1 VLELLKTTTRAIRS
15 TRNYLVSLPD
25 ESALSPVFTRAHFR
39 SMALGPAPSRRGG
52 GGGGGQG
59 HGHGHDVGAR
69 TPPDKGGDDRVLE
82 RQRPKKG
89 RGDEPAALVRK
100 SALEVLAALRDVE
113 ERYRLPLSDEA
124 YDAQS
129 DGARVTSPDVGL
141 GVVVDHELDARHH
154 DHDGDLSITYSLI
167 QIQVGDRVE
176 EVPVWEN
183 EESDSDVEEEKKTK
197 RELWDERLVLG
208 SGWLYRQ
215 DVRME
220 DMARE
225 REVVKG
231 HLDLVDKVIFGAA
244 RDGEER
250 DEEREV
256 RRLERGWERERR
268 RVMRPRSR
276 GRRVSTGDGERRSM
290 GTALVD
296 SQRRV
301 SVGAVEVLRGMSL
314 TEEPEEME
322 DCIPEGEED
331 EDEGVHDEDLPDWAK
346 RSKFVGDNLGEWFLL
361 P

>member
-1 VLELLKTTTRAIRS
+1 
-15 TRNYLVSLPD
+15 
-25 ESALSPVFTRAHFR
+25 
-39 SMALGPAPSRRGG
+39 MALGPTPSRSHGSLGG
-52 GGGGGQG
+52 GGGSSGGGGGVGHG
-59 HGHGHDVGAR
+59 HGHGHDAGAK
-69 TPPDKGGDDRVLE
+69 TPPDKSGGGDRVLE

-89 RGDEPAALVRK
+89 RGDDPAALVRK

-129 DGARVTSPDVGL
+129 DGARVMSPDVGL
-141 GVVVDHELDARHH
+141 GGSVVDHELDARHH

-183 EESDSDVEEEKKTK
+183 EESDSDEEEEKKTK

-256 RRLERGWERERR
+256 RSLERGWERERR

-276 GRRVSTGDGERRSM
+276 GRRVSTGDGERRSL
-290 GTALVD
+290 GTAVVD

-331 EDEGVHDEDLPDWAK
+331 EDQSIHDEDLPDWAK
-346 RSKFVGDNLGEWFLL
+346 RSKFVGDDLGECFV
-361 P
+361 PP